1 MPSSSCA
8 WLAWRCNRLFSCV
21 QCSGYRKESS
31 MRGSNASKCNCQ
43 IFLLGVALAVGPL
56 CLAPAKSLAQNARPA
71 DQLGQVKFPTSCQGS
86 VQSTLEK
93 GLALLHSFQYTQSE
107 ETFSAAAKQDPKCA
121 MAYWGTA
128 MARYH
133 ELWEFPQSE
142 TLKKGLADVQT
153 AQKLAAPTERER
165 GYIAAA
171 ATFYQEDAKLSQERR
186 TAAYSAAMAK
196 LHAAQPQD
204 IEAAEL
210 YALSLVA
217 LAEQDVDAR
226 ANREKAIAILN
237 PIFAAQPNSPGA
249 VHYLIHAADTPEL
262 APQGLAA
269 ARAYAK
275 IAPDS
280 SHAIHMPSHIFNRL
294 GLWQETIASNIAAS
308 ASAEHA
314 TDMHIAEPRYQT
326 HAMDYLDYAYLQSGE
341 EAKARAM
348 AAAEMSV
355 HGSTD
360 EQRLNHRALLE
371 ARNALELH
379 RWKEAAELKVPEGVR
394 ELWLDTTYWAR
405 AIGAARSG
413 DVAGAK
419 QDVAKLTE
427 IVVRREEQSRSD
439 GYKVSAEKATDL
451 REAEAWLAFAQGK
464 SQEALAELT
473 AAAEREEKEGA
484 ESVRMPAREMLA
496 DMYAEMK
503 NPPVALAT
511 YNAALK
517 YSPNRFDSLYGAALA
532 AKATG
537 DANASQT
544 YFAKLS
550 AIARPGA
557 DRPELA
563 EAKTVLAQ
571 K

>member
-1 MPSSSCA
+1 
-8 WLAWRCNRLFSCV
+8 
-21 QCSGYRKESS
+21 
-31 MRGSNASKCNCQ
+31 MRGINAAKCNCKG
-43 IFLLGVALAVGPL
+43 FLLGVALAVGSL

-71 DQLGQVKFPTSCQGS
+71 DQLGQVKFPTSCQVS

-107 ETFSAAAKQDPKCA
+107 ETFSEAAKQDPKCA
-121 MAYWGTA
+121 MAYWGRA

-142 TLKKGLADVQT
+142 ALKEGLADVQT
-153 AQKLAAPTERER
+153 AAKLAAPTERER
-165 GYIAAA
+165 GYVAAA
-171 ATFYQEDAKLSQERR
+171 AAFYQEDGKLSQEQR
-186 TAAYSAAMAK
+186 TAAYSAGMAK

-249 VHYLIHAADTPEL
+249 AHYLIHAADTPEL

-294 GLWQETIASNIAAS
+294 GLWQESIASNIAAS
-308 ASAEHA
+308 AAAEHA
-314 TDMHIAEPRYQT
+314 TDMHMAEPRYQT
-326 HAMDYLDYAYLQSGE
+326 HAMDYLDYTYLQSGE

-348 AAAEMSV
+348 CVAEMSV
-355 HGSTD
+355 HGSND
-360 EQRLNHRALLE
+360 QQRTEHRALLE
-371 ARNALELH
+371 ARNAVELH
-379 RWKEAAELKVPEGVR
+379 RWKEAAELKIPDSAR

-419 QDVAKLTE
+419 KDVEKLTK
-427 IVVRREEQSRSD
+427 IVAQREEESRGE

-451 REAEAWLAFAQGK
+451 REAEAWLAFAEGK
-464 SQEALAELT
+464 SQEAIAELT
-473 AAAEREEKEGA
+473 AAAQREEKEGA
-484 ESVRMPAREMLA
+484 ESVHTPAREMLA

-503 NPPVALAT
+503 KPTEALAT
-511 YNAALK
+511 YNLALK

-532 AKATG
+532 AKASG
-537 DANASQT
+537 DATSAQS

-550 AIARPGA
+550 ANAGPDA

>member
-1 MPSSSCA
+1 MYTARLSKQPIVFR
-8 WLAWRCNRLFSCV
+8 LAVLAAIW
-21 QCSGYRKESS
+21 
-31 MRGSNASKCNCQ
+31 A
-43 IFLLGVALAVGPL
+43 FLLPDASIARDL
-56 CLAPAKSLAQNARPA
+56 PAS
-71 DQLGQVKFPTSCQGS
+71 DQLGQVHFPTSCQAAA
-86 VQSTLEK
+86 QPTLEK
-93 GLALLHSFQYTQSE
+93 ALALLHSFQYTQSE
-107 ETFSAAAKQDPKCA
+107 ETFSDATKQDRQCA
-121 MAYWGTA
+121 MAYWGKA

-133 ELWEFPQSE
+133 QLWEFPQPGA
-142 TLKKGLADVQT
+142 LKEGLADVQQ
-153 AQKLAAPTERER
+153 AQKLSAPTERER
-165 GYIAAA
+165 AYISAA
-171 ATFYQEDAKLSQERR
+171 ATFYQDDAKLTQEQR
-186 TAAYSAAMAK
+186 TTAYSEGMAK
-196 LHAAQPQD
+196 LHAFAPQD
-204 IEAAEL
+204 VEAAEL
-210 YALSLVA
+210 YALSLIA
-217 LAEQDVDAR
+217 LAEQDVDAH
-226 ANREKAIAILN
+226 ANRLKAIAILN
-237 PIFAAQPNSPGA
+237 PIFTAQPNSPGA
-249 VHYLIHAADTPEL
+249 AHYLIHASDTPEL

-348 AAAEMSV
+348 TAAEMTV

-360 EQRLNHRALLE
+360 EQRLDHRALLE

-379 RWKEAAELKVPEGVR
+379 RWKEAAELKIPEGVR

-419 QDVAKLTE
+419 QDVANLTT
-427 IVVRREEQSRSD
+427 IVAKREEQSRGE
-439 GYKVSAEKATDL
+439 GYKVSTEKATDL
-451 REAEAWLAFAQGK
+451 REAEAWLAFAERR
-464 SQEALAELT
+464 SQDAIAELT

-496 DMYAEMK
+496 DMYAELK
-503 NPPVALAT
+503 KPAEALAT
-511 YNAALK
+511 YSAALK
-517 YSPNRFDSLYGAALA
+517 YSPDRFDSLYGAALA

-537 DANASQT
+537 DATASQT

-550 AIARPGA
+550 AIAGPGA

>member
-1 MPSSSCA
+1 MYTTH
-8 WLAWRCNRLFSCV
+8 L
-21 QCSGYRKESS
+21 SGLVR
-31 MRGSNASKCNCQ
+31 
-43 IFLLGVALAVGPL
+43 LLGLAALAASSVFVL
-56 CLAPAKSLAQNARPA
+56 PATSATRDLPA
-71 DQLGQVKFPTSCQGS
+71 SDQLGQVHFPTSCQAAA
-86 VQSTLEK
+86 QPALEK
-93 GLALLHSFQYTQSE
+93 ALALLHSFQYTQSE
-107 ETFSAAAKQDPKCA
+107 ETFSAAAKQDPQCA
-121 MAYWGTA
+121 MAYWGKA
-128 MARYH
+128 MARYYQ
-133 ELWEFPQSE
+133 LWESPQPGA
-142 TLKKGLADVQT
+142 LKEGLADVQQ
-153 AQKLAAPTERER
+153 AQKLTAPTERER
-165 GYIAAA
+165 AYIAAA
-171 ATFYQEDAKLSQERR
+171 ATFFQDDAKLTHEQR
-186 TAAYSAAMAK
+186 TTAYSAAMAK
-196 LHAAQPQD
+196 LHALVPQD
-204 IEAAEL
+204 VEAAEL
-210 YALSLVA
+210 YALSLIA
-217 LAEQDVDAR
+217 LAEQEVDAR
-226 ANREKAIAILN
+226 ANRLKAIAILN
-237 PIFAAQPNSPGA
+237 PIFTAQPNSPGA
-249 VHYLIHAADTPEL
+249 AHYLIHAADTPEL

-360 EQRLNHRALLE
+360 EQRLDHRALLE

-379 RWKEAAELKVPEGVR
+379 RWKEAAELKVPDGVR

-419 QDVAKLTE
+419 QDVAKLTA
-427 IVVRREEQSRSD
+427 IVAQREEQSRGE
-439 GYKVSAEKATDL
+439 GYKVSAEKASDL
-451 REAEAWLAFAQGK
+451 REAEAWLAFAEGK
-464 SQEALAELT
+464 SQEAVAELT

-496 DMYAEMK
+496 DVYAELK
-503 NPPVALAT
+503 KPSEALAT
-511 YNAALK
+511 YNTALK

-532 AKATG
+532 AKANG

-550 AIARPGA
+550 AIAGPGA

-563 EAKTVLAQ
+563 EAKTVLAG
-571 K
+571 KFN

>member
-1 MPSSSCA
+1 MHTTY
-8 WLAWRCNRLFSCV
+8 L
-21 QCSGYRKESS
+21 SGLIR
-31 MRGSNASKCNCQ
+31 
-43 IFLLGVALAVGPL
+43 LLGLAT
-56 CLAPAKSLAQNARPA
+56 LAASSLFVLPATSAARDLPTS
-71 DQLGQVKFPTSCQGS
+71 DQLGRVHFPTSCQAAA
-86 VQSTLEK
+86 QPTLEK
-93 GLALLHSFQYTQSE
+93 ALALLHSFQYTQSE
-107 ETFSAAAKQDPKCA
+107 ETFNEAAKQASQCA
-121 MAYWGTA
+121 MAYWGKA
-128 MARYH
+128 MARYYQ
-133 ELWEFPQSE
+133 LWESPQPGA
-142 TLKKGLADVQT
+142 LKQGLADVQQ
-153 AQKLAAPTERER
+153 AQKLSAPTERER
-165 GYIAAA
+165 AYIAAA
-171 ATFYQEDAKLSQERR
+171 ATFFQDDAKLTHEQRI
-186 TAAYSAAMAK
+186 TAYSAAMAK
-196 LHAAQPQD
+196 LHALVPQD
-204 IEAAEL
+204 VEAAEL
-210 YALSLVA
+210 YALSLIA
-217 LAEQDVDAR
+217 LAEQEVDAR
-226 ANREKAIAILN
+226 ANRLKAIAILN

-249 VHYLIHAADTPEL
+249 AHYLIHASDTPEF

-269 ARAYAK
+269 ARAYAR

-360 EQRLNHRALLE
+360 EQRLDHRALLE

-394 ELWLDTTYWAR
+394 ELWQDTTYWAR

-413 DVAGAK
+413 DVAAAK
-419 QDVAKLTE
+419 QDVAKLTT
-427 IVVRREEQSRSD
+427 IVAQREEQSRSE
-439 GYKVSAEKATDL
+439 GYKVSTEKATDL
-451 REAEAWLAFAQGK
+451 REAEAWLAFAEGK
-464 SQEALAELT
+464 SQEAIVELT

-496 DMYAEMK
+496 DMYAELK
-503 NPPVALAT
+503 KPSEALAT
-511 YNAALK
+511 YSAALK

-532 AKATG
+532 AKANG
-537 DANASQT
+537 DATASQT
-544 YFAKLS
+544 YFAKLC
-550 AIARPGA
+550 AIAGPGA

-563 EAKTVLAQ
+563 EAKTVLVQ
-571 K
+571 N

>member
-1 MPSSSCA
+1 MYTARLSKQPIVFR
-8 WLAWRCNRLFSCV
+8 LAVLAAIW
-21 QCSGYRKESS
+21 
-31 MRGSNASKCNCQ
+31 A
-43 IFLLGVALAVGPL
+43 FLL
-56 CLAPAKSLAQNARPA
+56 PATSIAGDLPA
-71 DQLGQVKFPTSCQGS
+71 NDQLGQVKFPTSCQAA
-86 VQSTLEK
+86 VQPELEK
-93 GLALLHSFQYTQSE
+93 ALALMHSFQYTQSE
-107 ETFSAAAKQDPKCA
+107 ETFRDAAKQDPQCA
-121 MAYWGTA
+121 MAYWGKA
-128 MARYH
+128 MADYH
-133 ELWEFPQSE
+133 QLWEFPQPG
-142 TLKKGLADVQT
+142 TLKEGLQDIQQ

-165 GYIAAA
+165 AYIAAA
-171 ATFYQEDAKLSQERR
+171 ATFYQDDAKLTQEQR
-186 TAAYSAAMAK
+186 TTAYSAAMAK
-196 LHAAQPQD
+196 LHALAPQD

-210 YALSLVA
+210 YALSLIA
-217 LAEQDVDAR
+217 LAEQDVDAS
-226 ANREKAIAILN
+226 ANRLKAIAILN

-249 VHYLIHAADTPEL
+249 AHYLIHASDTPEL

-269 ARAYAK
+269 ARAYAR

-294 GLWQETIASNIAAS
+294 GLWQETIASNIAAA

-314 TDMHIAEPRYQT
+314 TDMHLAEPRYQT

-341 EAKARAM
+341 EANARAM
-348 AAAEMSV
+348 ATAEMSV

-394 ELWLDTTYWAR
+394 ELWQDTTHWAR

-413 DVAGAK
+413 DVTSAK
-419 QDVAKLTE
+419 QGVAKLTE
-427 IVVRREEQSRSD
+427 IVARRQEQSRSE
-439 GYKVSAEKATDL
+439 GYKVSTEKATDL
-451 REAEAWLAFAQGK
+451 REAEAWLAFAQRK
-464 SQEALAELT
+464 SQDDVADRT

-496 DMYAEMK
+496 DMYAELK
-503 NPPVALAT
+503 KPAEALAT
-511 YNAALK
+511 YSAALK
-517 YSPNRFDSLYGAALA
+517 YSPDRFDSLYGAALA

-537 DANASQT
+537 DATASQT

-550 AIARPGA
+550 AIAGPGA